1 MMRMRVRENIQA
13 GTFIFFIFQL
23 NGTYSFYSE
32 PDDSAWPPS
41 SNHKP
46 DHYIHSLSDIYRPTY
61 HAEPESKGS
70 ISHLKYSLPNKY
82 YDVCSHK
89 GCRNGAKG
97 KVSSIYQKPWP
108 RQLLNNR
115 VDFHQENNEEDPEY
129 TAKMDKLLDLFRKR
143 MTSYIRPEEDGMMNH
158 VSKRSTSQD
167 EKSSINDRTRFEQF
181 RNKFGLLMK
190 ADNRLKEL
198 YYRWDL
204 LKRDGTHPEEKHDS
218 KSMAKEDSPT
228 TYNQVRMA
236 KELFFDL
243 LKRDSSN
250 KTQTQNTKDKIQM
263 AKELYFNLLKRN
275 ADLNFSNDHLI
286 KFLEHP
292 NPEKLAKL
300 KEYFYQ
306 IIAKNN
312 SLKSNSDPEKVQKL
326 LSKNENVELVKDL
339 YFDLLKRNVDPKLT
353 GEHILKLLRAK
364 NSKLNKNLGMVK
376 DLYFKLL
383 KRDDPSVQTT
393 TPDNQVT
400 EKDDA
405 NLDDK
410 LRTIKALYFD
420 LLKRSSERKISKSD
434 LLKLIK
440 MKMIKGEIPKLNKN
454 LGMFKDLYFK
464 LLKRDSTEIKRMST
478 LTKEEIRK
486 LTRELYHNLLKR
498 DSDLDSKTSKTERT
512 SEIPDQ
518 TEKSK
523 DENQAMAKELLFSL
537 WKHNKNA
544 TQTNPRNVMNPVNQ
558 KSEKLNKN
566 LGLVKELYFNLLKR
580 DNNKKDLGKIDRV
593 RIPYSNHPH
602 LEGNN
607 DIVKHLFFNF
617 FE

>member
-1 MMRMRVRENIQA
+1 
-13 GTFIFFIFQL
+13 
-23 NGTYSFYSE
+23 
-32 PDDSAWPPS
+32 
-41 SNHKP
+41 
-46 DHYIHSLSDIYRPTY
+46 
-61 HAEPESKGS
+61 
-70 ISHLKYSLPNKY
+70 
-82 YDVCSHK
+82 
-89 GCRNGAKG
+89 
-97 KVSSIYQKPWP
+97 
-108 RQLLNNR
+108 
-115 VDFHQENNEEDPEY
+115 
-129 TAKMDKLLDLFRKR
+129 
-143 MTSYIRPEEDGMMNH
+143 MTSYIRPVEDGMMNH
-158 VSKRSTSQD
+158 VSKRGASQG

-181 RNKFGLLMK
+181 TNRFGSIK

-204 LKRDGTHPEEKHDS
+204 LKRDGSKSEEKYDS
-218 KSMAKEDSPT
+218 KSMAKEHTPT
-228 TYNQVRMA
+228 SYNQVRMA

-250 KTQTQNTKDKIQM
+250 KTQTQNQKKIQM

-286 KFLEHP
+286 KFLENG

-326 LSKNENVELVKDL
+326 LNKNENVELVKDL

-383 KRDDPSVQTT
+383 KRDNVSKETT
-393 TPDNQVT
+393 KSNDEAT

-410 LRTIKALYFD
+410 LRTVRELYFD

-440 MKMIKGEIPKLNKN
+440 MKLIKGEIPKLNKN

-464 LLKRDSTEIKRMST
+464 LLKRDSTEIKRLST
-478 LTKEEIRK
+478 LTKEELRK

-498 DSDLDSKTSKTERT
+498 ESGLDSKTSETEKA
-512 SEIPDQ
+512 SEIPIQ

-523 DENQAMAKELLFSL
+523 DEKLAMAKELLFSL
-537 WKHNKNA
+537 GKHSENE
-544 TQTNPRNVMNPVNQ
+544 TQTDSSNVLNSVNL
-558 KSEKLNKN
+558 KGDKLNKN

-580 DNNKKDLGKIDRV
+580 DNNKKDLGKLDRV